1 MLRIALFPL
10 LFPVPFHIL
19 LNILTFFGLCFPLLS
34 ALAASGEF
42 PTLTIWFSYIMASS
56 RVDHKDET
64 DGKRNLDCAGK
75 GLFITHSSR
84 RTAGG
89 PPERRNHRA
98 TRLVWSPGF
107 VLLLYRVVFG
117 SGKRWCFPVAR
128 VRMLITALK
137 IKNFYVYVGGFSLVK
152 AAQHFFDPLRTLSI
166 FKKWKWMK
174 FKEVDFGTCEHRTV
188 SP

>member
-1 MLRIALFPL
+1 
-10 LFPVPFHIL
+10 
-19 LNILTFFGLCFPLLS
+19 
-34 ALAASGEF
+34 
-42 PTLTIWFSYIMASS
+42 MASS

-75 GLFITHSSR
+75 GLFITHSSC

-98 TRLVWSPGF
+98 TRLLWSPGF
-107 VLLLYRVVFG
+107 VLLLYRAVFG

-137 IKNFYVYVGGFSLVK
+137 IKNFYVYMGGFSLVK
-152 AAQHFFDPLRTLSI
+152 AAQHFLISWGLWASLRNGNELNLRRSI
-166 FKKWKWMK
+166 LGLVNTVLCPHNGFLCSLWLFFLKEGFRESAWKVE
-174 FKEVDFGTCEHRTV
+174 EVLW
-188 SP
+188 P